1 MEQKELTL
9 RTVTAFL
16 DSEHHDFEF
25 NAKGLWGNAEQYE
38 EKYTHPVWENYHPTG
53 GHDGMDY
60 LVISAFLEA
69 MTSGKRPPIDVY
81 DAAAYMAITA
91 LSEESI
97 LKGSAPVM
105 IPDFTRGKWYMRDD
119 IDYSLKYNL
128 DREGVFQGI
137 LY

>member
-1 MEQKELTL
+1 
-9 RTVTAFL
+9 
-16 DSEHHDFEF
+16 
-25 NAKGLWGNAEQYE
+25 
-38 EKYTHPVWENYHPTG
+38 
-53 GHDGMDY
+53 MDY

-97 LKGSAPVM
+97 LKGRAPVM